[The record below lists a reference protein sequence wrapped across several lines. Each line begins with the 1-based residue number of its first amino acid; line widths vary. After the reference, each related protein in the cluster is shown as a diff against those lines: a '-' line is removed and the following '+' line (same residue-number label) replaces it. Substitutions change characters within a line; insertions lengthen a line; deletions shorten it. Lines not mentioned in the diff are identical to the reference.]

1 MCVCVT
7 GSFRRTFISIHSPDI
22 YLFAIHETVR
32 LQNHLNVA
40 MPRKGGLWK
49 MKGTKNHNQ
58 NTVLTL
64 NIAENGP
71 KKKTYHNTHAA
82 TVAMVAMVACSLQ
95 ILHKREKIRT
105 WDLWRIF
112 RLLHYIRFARMLG
125 AVLSFNV
132 LCGVWRKVGVAAKWN
147 RTWNT
152 KTQSNTKKLCKI

>member
-1 MCVCVT
+1 MENERNEKSQPKH
-7 GSFRRTFISIHSPDI
+7 GSHFEYCGERT
-22 YLFAIHETVR
+22 
-32 LQNHLNVA
+32 
-40 MPRKGGLWK
+40 
-49 MKGTKNHNQ
+49 
-58 NTVLTL
+58 
-64 NIAENGP
+64 

>member
-71 KKKTYHNTHAA
+71 KKNISQYARGHGGDGGDGGVFPTN
-82 TVAMVAMVACSLQ
+82 
-95 ILHKREKIRT
+95 
-105 WDLWRIF
+105 
-112 RLLHYIRFARMLG
+112 FA
-125 AVLSFNV
+125 
-132 LCGVWRKVGVAAKWN
+132 
-147 RTWNT
+147 
-152 KTQSNTKKLCKI
+152 